1 VSRPFLPTTSALLL
15 AACAGSA
22 PAGGDGA
29 SSSSASPERAA
40 LIARIDSI
48 VNTPIASGKVAGAS
62 VAVVKG
68 QDTILIKGYG
78 KADLE
83 FDVATPQ
90 GAIYEIGSVTKQFT
104 AVGIMLLAEQGK
116 LSLDDDITKYFPGYN
131 SQGNRIPVRRL
142 LDHTSGIKGYTELP
156 EFGRIGMTDAPQDT
170 LVGIFSRKPFDFKTG
185 EEEIY
190 NNSAYFLA
198 GLLIEK
204 LSGKSYADFVKET
217 MFDKA
222 GMTNSR
228 YCSESAIVKNRAH
241 GYDAADTMGT
251 LIRARYLNHKWPY
264 AAGSLCSTVR
274 DLVKWNHALHN
285 GQILQPASY
294 AELIRPSTLNDGTT
308 LRYAK
313 GLALVP
319 LAGRR
324 AIWHDGGING
334 FISLNRWLPD
344 DTLSVVVLWN
354 STGDGLDVG
363 EPIIEAVLGKPAD
376 DTKPIEGDIN
386 EFSGT
391 WKGVGRGRPTEAVLT
406 VEGAVLTLKAGPG
419 KPDTLHYVGNDTFR
433 HGGTLIS
440 FDRVG
445 GKPARLR
452 MDAGYGYYILKKS

>member
-1 VSRPFLPTTSALLL
+1 VSRPFFPTVSTLLI

-22 PAGGDGA
+22 PSGGGAG
-29 SSSSASPERAA
+29 STSSASPERAA

-48 VNTPIASGKVAGAS
+48 VNKRIDAGIAGAS

-90 GAIYEIGSVTKQFT
+90 DAIYEIGSVTKQFT
-104 AVGIMLLAEQGK
+104 SVSIMLLAEQGK
-116 LSLDDDITKYFPGYN
+116 LSLDDDITKFFPGYN
-131 SQGNRIPVRRL
+131 SQGNKIPVRRL

-156 EFGRIGMTDAPQDT
+156 EFGRIGLTDAPQDT
-170 LVGIFSRKPFDFKTG
+170 LVAIFSKKPFDFKTG
-185 EEEIY
+185 EQEIY

-198 GLLIEK
+198 GLIIEK
-204 LSGKSYADFVKET
+204 LSGKTYGDFVKENL
-217 MFDKA
+217 FDKA

-228 YCSESAIVKNRAH
+228 YCSESAVVKNRAH

-251 LIRARYLNHKWPY
+251 LIRARYLNHRWPY

-274 DLVKWNHALHN
+274 DLVKWNEALHH
-285 GQILQPASY
+285 GKILQPASY
-294 AELIRPSTLNDGTT
+294 AELITPSTLNDGTK

-319 LAGRR
+319 LAGHR

-344 DTLSVVVLWN
+344 DSLSVVVLWN
-354 STGDGLDVG
+354 STGGDLDVG
-363 EPIIEAVLGKPAD
+363 EAIVEAVLGKGAD
-376 DTKPIEGDIN
+376 DTKAFDGDLSD
-386 EFSGT
+386 FAGT
-391 WKGVGRGRPTEAVLT
+391 YKGVGRGQATEAVVAVAGSALT
-406 VEGAVLTLKAGPG
+406 IKQGPE
-419 KPDTLHYVGNDTFR
+419 KPDTLHYIGNDTFR
-433 HGGTLIS
+433 NGSAVLT
-440 FDRVG
+440 FDRVN
-445 GKPARLR
+445 GKPAVLR
-452 MDAGYGYYILKKS
+452 MDGGYGYYTLRKS

>member
-1 VSRPFLPTTSALLL
+1 MLRPAFLASTLVLAGCTVSAPSGSGPSGGTTSGAHGEVVSRIDA
-15 AACAGSA
+15 
-22 PAGGDGA
+22 
-29 SSSSASPERAA
+29 
-40 LIARIDSI
+40 IINKRIDTGI
-48 VNTPIASGKVAGAS
+48 AGAS

-83 FDVATPQ
+83 FDVVTPED
-90 GAIYEIGSVTKQFT
+90 AIYEIGSVTKQFT
-104 AVGIMLLAEQGK
+104 AVGILLLAEQGK
-116 LSLDDDITKYFPGYN
+116 LSLDDDITKYFPDYN
-131 SQGNRIPVRRL
+131 AQGNRIPVRRL
-142 LDHTSGIKGYTELP
+142 LDHTSGIKGYTEIP
-156 EFGRIGMTDAPQDT
+156 EFAQFGMSDLPQDS
-170 LVGIFSRKPFDFKTG
+170 LVKVFSRKPFDFKTG

-228 YCSESAIVKNRAH
+228 YCSETAIIKNRAN
-241 GYDAADTMGT
+241 GYDAADTLGN

-274 DLVKWNHALHN
+274 DLVKWNDALHH
-285 GQILQPASY
+285 GRILQPASY
-294 AELIRPSTLNDGTT
+294 AELIAPSTLNDGTR

-313 GLALVP
+313 GLALAP

-334 FISLNRWLPD
+334 FISLNRYLPD

-354 STGDGLDVG
+354 STGRDLDVG
-363 EPIIEAVLGKPAD
+363 EEIIEAVFGKAAD
-376 DTKPIEGDIN
+376 DTKPVEGDIN
-386 EFSGT
+386 EYAGT
-391 WKGVGRGRPTEAVLT
+391 YTGNSRGRGMKATIT
-406 VEGAVLTLKAGPG
+406 VSGSNLLMSSGQGA
-419 KPDTLHYVGNDTFR
+419 PDTLHYVGNDTWR
-433 HGGTLIS
+433 TGGAYLT
-440 FDRVG
+440 FERKD
-445 GKPARLR
+445 GKPSRLR
-452 MDAGYGYYILKKS
+452 YDAAYQYTFWNRN

>member
-1 VSRPFLPTTSALLL
+1 VSRLFLPTISALLL

-22 PAGGDGA
+22 PAGGDGST
-29 SSSSASPERAA
+29 SSNASPERAA

-90 GAIYEIGSVTKQFT
+90 DAIYEIGSVTKQFT

-156 EFGRIGMTDAPQDT
+156 EFGRIGMTDALDT
-170 LVGIFSRKPFDFKTG
+170 LVGIFSKKPFDFKTG

-198 GLLIEK
+198 GLIIEK
-204 LSGKSYADFVKET
+204 LSGKTYADFVKENL
-217 MFDKA
+217 FDKA

-285 GQILQPASY
+285 GQILSPASY
-294 AELIRPSTLNDGTT
+294 SELIAPSTLNDGTK

-319 LAGRR
+319 LSGRR

-354 STGDGLDVG
+354 S
-363 EPIIEAVLGKPAD
+363 P
-376 DTKPIEGDIN
+376 
-386 EFSGT
+386 
-391 WKGVGRGRPTEAVLT
+391 GRP
-406 VEGAVLTLKAGPG
+406 
-419 KPDTLHYVGNDTFR
+419 
-433 HGGTLIS
+433 
-440 FDRVG
+440 
-445 GKPARLR
+445 
-452 MDAGYGYYILKKS
+452 

>member
-1 VSRPFLPTTSALLL
+1 MSRPALLVSVL
-15 AACAGSA
+15 LFAACAGST
-22 PAGGDGA
+22 PPGDGGTT
-29 SSSSASPERAA
+29 SSSSPENAA
-40 LIARIDSI
+40 IVARIDEI
-48 VNTPIASGKVAGAS
+48 MNKRINAGIAGGS

-90 GAIYEIGSVTKQFT
+90 DAIYEIGSVTKQFT
-104 AVGIMLLAEQGK
+104 AVGILLLAEQGK

-142 LDHTSGIKGYTELP
+142 LDHTSGIKGYTEIP

-170 LVGIFSRKPFDFKTG
+170 LVGIFSKKPFDFKTG

-241 GYDAADTMGT
+241 GYDAADTLGN

-274 DLVKWNHALHN
+274 DLVKWNDALHH
-285 GQILQPASY
+285 GRILQPASY
-294 AELIRPSTLNDGTT
+294 AELIAPSTLNDGTK

-313 GLALVP
+313 GLALAS

-334 FISLNRWLPD
+334 FISLNRYLPD

-354 STGDGLDVG
+354 STGRDLDVG
-363 EPIIEAVLGKPAD
+363 EDIIAAVLGPAAD
-376 DTKPIEGDIN
+376 DTKPVDGDIN
-386 EFSGT
+386 DYAGT
-391 WKGVGRGRPTEAVLT
+391 YKGNSRGRGMEATFT
-406 VEGAVLTLKAGPG
+406 VSGSNLLMSSGQGA
-419 KPDTLHYVGNDTFR
+419 PDTLHYVGNDTFR
-433 HGGTLIS
+433 SGGALVT
-440 FDRVG
+440 FERKD
-445 GKPARLR
+445 GKPSRIR
-452 MDAGYGYYILKKS
+452 YDAAYQYTYWNRN